1 MTASAAATP
10 RHPRVLVIVESDPRD
25 SARPAEAI
33 RITAGVAAWKRAE
46 LNLYLRGPAVHSLTE
61 FADELVDEDNFT
73 RYLPMLAEWQR
84 PVLVEQ
90 GAKALE
96 DLGDPVLEYREID
109 DAELAVR
116 AGEHDII
123 LRF

>member
-1 MTASAAATP
+1 MSANAAATS
-10 RHPRVLVIVESDPRD
+10 RHPRVLVIVASDPRE

-33 RITAGVAAWKRAE
+33 RIAAGVGAWRRAE
-46 LNLYLRGPAVHSLTE
+46 MNLYLRGPAVRSLTE

-73 RYLPMLAEWQR
+73 RYLPMLAEWER
-84 PVLVEQ
+84 PILVQ
-90 GAKALE
+90 QNAKPLG
-96 DLGDPVLEYREID
+96 DLGEAVLKYREID
-109 DAELAVR
+109 DAELAVV